1 MKQPKRWTTGLRSAV
16 EEVKKWL
23 RKSRRK
29 SGSEDITKFSD
40 ASRGLRWRGALC
52 VLGGFLIQLALGS
65 YYSFANVMPYM
76 ASYMRHNTLS
86 DLTYADFI
94 VVHSAWG
101 FTQGCVSPLAGRLL
115 LL

>member
-1 MKQPKRWTTGLRSAV
+1 MTSAREFTVAHHFKGTGVRREQPFRKNIKLQDPKMKQPKRWTTGLRSAV

-65 YYSFANVMPYM
+65 YY
-76 ASYMRHNTLS
+76 R
-86 DLTYADFI
+86 
-94 VVHSAWG
+94 
-101 FTQGCVSPLAGRLL
+101 
-115 LL
+115 

>member
-1 MKQPKRWTTGLRSAV
+1 MTSAREFPVAHHFKGTGVGREQPFGKNIKLQDPKMKQPKRWTTGLRSAV

-29 SGSEDITKFSD
+29 SGSEDITKFPD

-65 YYSFANVMPYM
+65 YY
-76 ASYMRHNTLS
+76 R
-86 DLTYADFI
+86 
-94 VVHSAWG
+94 
-101 FTQGCVSPLAGRLL
+101 
-115 LL
+115 